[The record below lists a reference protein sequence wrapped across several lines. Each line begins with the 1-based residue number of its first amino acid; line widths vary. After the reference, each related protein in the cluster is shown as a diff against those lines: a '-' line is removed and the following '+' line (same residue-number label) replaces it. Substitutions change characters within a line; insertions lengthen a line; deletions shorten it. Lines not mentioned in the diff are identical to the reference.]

1 MRVSINLVTYNSLR
15 YVDDCLRSI
24 FAQTFQDFK
33 VLVIDNAS
41 DDGTVKHIR
50 QQYPTVTVLQN
61 FKNLGF
67 AKAQNQAIKFWDSEY
82 VLVCNLDV
90 VLQPTFL
97 ERLISTADALPQYGS
112 FGGKNLRLQ
121 SPDADRRPDEIDS
134 AGLIITKA
142 GRIYDRGA
150 GEADKGQYDH
160 PEDVF
165 GLSANTVLYRRA
177 ALQAVAAPNADRQ
190 RQQPF
195 SDHQPYQEYFDE
207 DFFMYKED
215 ADMAWR
221 LQWAGWP
228 ARYIPSA
235 EIAHG
240 RSGFAHA
247 TSERKLWQAMQD
259 RWRKAAFINRLSYRN
274 HFQVLF
280 KNLAWSD
287 GLRFFLWIVW
297 YELRKLCW
305 VLIAEPKTFFL
316 ALGLWSRLGVLV
328 RKRHYITKHRRVTP
342 ESLRHWFR

>member
-15 YVDDCLRSI
+15 HIDDCLRSI
-24 FAQTFQDFK
+24 FNQTFTDFR

-41 DDGTVKHIR
+41 DDGTPAHIR

-67 AKAQNQAIKFWDSEY
+67 AKAQNQAIKLWDSDY
-82 VLVCNLDV
+82 ILVCNLDV
-90 VLQPTFL
+90 ILQPTFL
-97 ERLISTADALPQYGS
+97 ERLVATADTLPQYGS

-121 SPDADRRPDEIDS
+121 PVDAERRPDEIDS
-134 AGLIITKA
+134 AGMILTKA

-150 GEADKGQYDH
+150 GEPDKGQCDR

-165 GLSANTVLYRRA
+165 GLSANAVLYRRS
-177 ALQAVAAPNADRQ
+177 ALQAVALPNAIRQ

-228 ARYIPSA
+228 ARYVPNA

-247 TSERKLWQAMQD
+247 AGELKLWQAMQD

-274 HFQVLF
+274 HFQVLA
-280 KNLAWSD
+280 KNLSWID
-287 GLRFFLWIVW
+287 TLRFFHRIAW
-297 YELRKLCW
+297 YEMRKLCW
-305 VLIAEPKTFFL
+305 VLIAEPRTFFL
-316 ALGLWSRLGVLV
+316 ALGLWRKSLVLI
-328 RKRHYITKHRRVTP
+328 RKRHYIMTHRLVTP
-342 ESLRHWFR
+342 ASLRHWFT